1 MVELIRIGSESLV
14 FEDFSLTVFLLL
26 VISHNEPSKRYKLN
40 RTNCNSLLNC
50 SEIFPRS
57 DSADSDPSLLA

>member
-1 MVELIRIGSESLV
+1 M

-26 VISHNEPSKRYKLN
+26 VISRKEPSKLYKLN
-40 RTNCNSLLNC
+40 RTDCDSL
-50 SEIFPRS
+50 FPCS

>member
-1 MVELIRIGSESLV
+1 MVKFIRIGSESLV

-26 VISHNEPSKRYKLN
+26 VISRKEPSKLYKLN
-40 RTNCNSLLNC
+40 RTDCDSL
-50 SEIFPRS
+50 FPRS